1 MKPKRILAIDGGG
14 VRGVVPIE
22 VLSRLEEKLGARVGR
37 PDFRLADH
45 FDLVAGT
52 SVGAIIASAVAL
64 RIPMREIR
72 DFMMGNAR
80 AMFRPAGWRRW
91 FYYWYDKR
99 QLEDELKSWFGVDTM
114 LGSERLRTLLLLVMR
129 NASTDSPW
137 LVSNCPAAPY
147 NQRDR
152 DDCNLDLKLWQLARA
167 SAAAP
172 AYFEPEV
179 VSLGRARAY
188 RFVFV
193 DGGLTGFNNPAFK
206 AFLYA
211 TTEPY
216 GLGWKAGEDELSV
229 VSVGTG
235 ELRQQDAVLEPGRMS
250 LWYNLQEIPRA
261 LIYAAGREQDL
272 LCRTFGR
279 CRLGE
284 PIDLELGDLRTV
296 RTAVEPKL
304 FTYFR
309 INASLTHAGLAE
321 LGCST
326 VDPDHVNRLD
336 GAQFV
341 DELSQVGRALAERA
355 LSDALL
361 KQLSP

>member
-1 MKPKRILAIDGGG
+1 MTKRILAIDGGG
-14 VRGVVPIE
+14 VRGVIPVE
-22 VLSRLEEKLGARVGR
+22 VLTHLEEALAARAGS
-37 PDFRLADH
+37 PESRLADH

-52 SVGAIIASAVAL
+52 SAGAIVASAIAL

-72 DFMMGNAR
+72 DFVLGNATT
-80 AMFRPAGWRRW
+80 MFRRAGWTRRLH
-91 FYYWYDKR
+91 YRYDKR
-99 QLEDELKSWFGVDTM
+99 QLEAELKAWLGEDTT
-114 LGSERLRTLLLLVMR
+114 LGSDRLRTLLLLVMR

-137 LVSNCPAAPY
+137 LVSNNASSPY
-147 NQRDR
+147 NRRDR
-152 DDCNLDLKLWQLARA
+152 DDCNLDLSLWQLARA

-179 VSLGRARAY
+179 VTLGRARTY

-216 GLGWKAGEDELSV
+216 GIGWAAGEDKLLL

-235 ELRQQDAVLEPGRMS
+235 ELRQQDLVLRPGRMT
-250 LWYNLQEIPRA
+250 LWYTVQEVPRA
-261 LIYAAGREQDL
+261 LIYAATREQDV

-279 CRLGE
+279 CLMGE
-284 PIDLELGDLRTV
+284 PIDLEVGDLREV

-309 INASLTHAGLAE
+309 INARLTREGLTE
-321 LGCST
+321 LGCPR
-326 VDPDHVNRLD
+326 VEPAHVQAFD
-336 GAQFV
+336 GARHV
-341 DELSQVGRALAERA
+341 DELRDVGRALARRAVTRDLLERLA
-355 LSDALL
+355 R
-361 KQLSP
+361 P

>member
-1 MKPKRILAIDGGG
+1 MRPKRILAIDGGG
-14 VRGVVPIE
+14 VRGVIPIE
-22 VLSRLEEKLGARVGR
+22 VLTSLEDTLASRTGNPGL
-37 PDFRLADH
+37 RLADH

-99 QLEDELKSWFGVDTM
+99 QLEDQLKSWFGQDTT

-137 LVSNCPAAPY
+137 LVSNCAGAPY
-147 NQRDR
+147 NQRER

-193 DGGLTGFNNPAFK
+193 DGGMTGFNNPAFK

-216 GLGWKAGEDELSV
+216 GLGWTAREDELLV

-250 LWYNLQEIPRA
+250 LWYNLQEVPRA
-261 LIYAAGREQDL
+261 LMYAAGREQDL

-279 CRLGE
+279 CLMGE
-284 PIDLELGDLRTV
+284 PIDLEVGDLHAV
-296 RTAVEPKL
+296 RTAVQPKL

-309 INASLTHAGLAE
+309 INASLTRAGLAE
-321 LGCST
+321 LGCPH
-326 VDPDHVNRLD
+326 VDPNHVNRLD
-336 GAQFV
+336 GAQYV
-341 DELSQVGRALAERA
+341 DELSEVGRALAGRA
-355 LSDALL
+355 LTDVLL
-361 KQLSP
+361 KQIGP